1 MLFFFYN
8 DSVKLFYYLIL
19 CFIEGHKFISFIL
32 TVTCLPSLNEGF
44 TLPYLNLRCSREWI
58 DSLGS
63 SSYNGP
69 YVKASF
75 ETLVKVY

>member
-1 MLFFFYN
+1 MLFFFHS

-44 TLPYLNLRCSREWI
+44 TLAYL
-58 DSLGS
+58 
-63 SSYNGP
+63 
-69 YVKASF
+69 
-75 ETLVKVY
+75 TLTYDVAGNELTPRGVLPIMGHM

>member
-44 TLPYLNLRCSREWI
+44 TLPYLNLRCSRE
-58 DSLGS
+58 
-63 SSYNGP
+63 
-69 YVKASF
+69 
-75 ETLVKVY
+75 